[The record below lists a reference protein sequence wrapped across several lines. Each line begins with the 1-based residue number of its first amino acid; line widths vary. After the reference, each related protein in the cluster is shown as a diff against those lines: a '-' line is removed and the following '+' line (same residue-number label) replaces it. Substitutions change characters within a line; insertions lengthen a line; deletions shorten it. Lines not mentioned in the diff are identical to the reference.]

1 MKTELCNLMTSNGSD
16 KGGSWHNYTEIY
28 SVLFGHLRDK
38 QLNIFELGIGT
49 SNLDIPCNMGANG
62 IPGASLKA
70 WAKYFPFANLYG
82 ADIDESSLFQ
92 DDERIKTFYC
102 DQQSDE
108 KTKAMWKNKAIN
120 KVQFDIII
128 DDGLHEHSANMA
140 FLRNSIHKLKDDG
153 LYIIEDITNYAKS
166 LYVQSLDQMSEAL
179 SFVYYIVSMPS
190 DKNQYDNN
198 IAIIRR
204 IKANSY

>member
-1 MKTELCNLMTSNGSD
+1 
-16 KGGSWHNYTEIY
+16 
-28 SVLFGHLRDK
+28 
-38 QLNIFELGIGT
+38 
-49 SNLDIPCNMGANG
+49 
-62 IPGASLKA
+62 
-70 WAKYFPFANLYG
+70 
-82 ADIDESSLFQ
+82 
-92 DDERIKTFYC
+92 
-102 DQQSDE
+102 
-108 KTKAMWKNKAIN
+108 
-120 KVQFDIII
+120 
-128 DDGLHEHSANMA
+128 MA

-204 IKANSY
+204 IKANS